1 MLAFDTTSSPET
13 AKKLSHQFRR
23 YRIICGMTQK
33 RLSKE
38 TGVALRTITR
48 FENGEEVGLL
58 TFISLLEGV
67 GLTHNLEGV
76 IPDVS
81 GDLPQR
87 VRRLTKKKK
96 GRGGTQLD
104 NKKLDFE
111 SELKFNTENFDYSKD
126 DSKIGNKLFEC
137 EEPDKFDE
145 YNYKGEELFYLR
157 SAAISLKRIA
167 DFLSE

>member
-33 RLSKE
+33 RLSEK

-48 FENGEEVGLL
+48 FENGEEVGLF

-67 GLTHNLEGV
+67 GLTHNLKGI

-96 GRGGTQLD
+96 RKEG
-104 NKKLDFE
+104 
-111 SELKFNTENFDYSKD
+111 NT
-126 DSKIGNKLFEC
+126 IG
-137 EEPDKFDE
+137 
-145 YNYKGEELFYLR
+145 
-157 SAAISLKRIA
+157 
-167 DFLSE
+167 